1 MSNISDRFRS
11 YRPELD
17 TGWDIYGY
25 LSHADF
31 LNMRNKGAKWCQ
43 IYSSFAAIK
52 HVQLMSISCQ
62 YVNPWPALVQPLAR
76 KGWRRPE
83 PRDAL
88 GCRWE
93 ISAGMPRMK
102 QGMRKEWNGE
112 KREKSCW
119 VEGGRGRTNM
129 ARYWMVPTQSHSTTI
144 FHNVLLV
151 GWPNWSIEPLK
162 PRETAASSRLAKPS
176 ACRSDSARALA
187 RLRISRNAWRVLTNL
202 CIKAPCGHRHNYNW

>member
-31 LNMRNKGAKWCQ
+31 LNMRNQGAKWCQ

-62 YVNPWPALVQPLAR
+62 YVNPWLALVQPLAR

-88 GCRWE
+88 GCRWA

-119 VEGGRGRTNM
+119 VEGGRAEQTWQGTGWCPPNLIVLQFFTMFYLSDGQIGQLNSWNHEKPLPLRDSPSPLR
-129 ARYWMVPTQSHSTTI
+129 ADPTPHAHWQG
-144 FHNVLLV
+144 F
-151 GWPNWSIEPLK
+151 EFQ
-162 PRETAASSRLAKPS
+162 ETLDVS
-176 ACRSDSARALA
+176 
-187 RLRISRNAWRVLTNL
+187 
-202 CIKAPCGHRHNYNW
+202 

>member
-112 KREKSCW
+112 KKGKKV
-119 VEGGRGRTNM
+119 VEWKGAGAEQTWQGTGWCPPNL
-129 ARYWMVPTQSHSTTI
+129 I
-144 FHNVLLV
+144 VLQFFTMFYLSD
-151 GWPNWSIEPLK
+151 GQIGQLNSWK

-176 ACRSDSARALA
+176 ACRSNSARALA

-202 CIKAPCGHRHNYNW
+202 CIKAPCGHL